1 MKMECCWQEMNNFV
15 LLRHCIVFK
24 CFSHKSLCL
33 HFKTA
38 KRVFSI
44 HTTSRDSY
52 KQTPLLDSS
61 IVDGLV
67 LFVDSVLTRGI
78 DVSFSIILFFCGVIL
93 NLFRLWM
100 HTTWLVAAF
109 SYLQL
114 VDHLLFQWWIEL
126 HFSFIRRENSTEED
140 DSVESKSQVNDNED
154 EVDSFHVY
162 FYLCTRHLYFVYG
175 FFFRFLGV
183 GRNNRKVIL
192 GVQKL
197 ILEPKRNWS
206 RHYKI

>member
-1 MKMECCWQEMNNFV
+1 MNLTVIGKKRCMKMECCWQEMNNFV

-24 CFSHKSLCL
+24 CFSHKSSCL
-33 HFKTA
+33 HFKAA

-52 KQTPLLDSS
+52 KQTPLLDSL

-100 HTTWLVAAF
+100 HTT
-109 SYLQL
+109 
-114 VDHLLFQWWIEL
+114 
-126 HFSFIRRENSTEED
+126 
-140 DSVESKSQVNDNED
+140 
-154 EVDSFHVY
+154 
-162 FYLCTRHLYFVYG
+162 
-175 FFFRFLGV
+175 
-183 GRNNRKVIL
+183 
-192 GVQKL
+192 
-197 ILEPKRNWS
+197 
-206 RHYKI
+206 